1 MVYTSTFRRIR
12 EKKTNYRKR
21 EKLLVGKK
29 DFVTVNVSDQNVSAQ
44 LIRPDLL
51 GDKVMASVHSNELL
65 SYGWK
70 GSRKNIP
77 SCYLVGLL
85 LGKKCLQKKI
95 SSAILYIGKRHFTTK
110 IAACL
115 KGLAEA
121 GLEMPFSEDVL
132 PSDDRIQ
139 GNHIADYAKKLKEND
154 DLYKSRFSSNLG
166 SGLEPEKYPNH
177 FSEVKDRIVND
188 KSEKKSDKSVKSEKS
203 DKSVKS
209 EKSDKSVKSEKSDKS
224 PKTTKTKAA
233 KNKGESK

>member
-12 EKKTNYRKR
+12 ERKTNYRKR

-29 DFVTVNVSDQNVSAQ
+29 DFVTVNVSDQNISAQ

-115 KGLAEA
+115 KGLSEA
-121 GLEMPFSEDVL
+121 GLEMPFSENIL
-132 PSDDRIQ
+132 PSEDRIQ
-139 GNHIADYAKKLKEND
+139 GNHIADYAKKLKAND
-154 DLYKSRFSSNLG
+154 DVYKSRFSSNLG
-166 SGLEPEKYPNH
+166 SGLEPEKYPSH
-177 FSEVKDRIVND
+177 FSEVKDKIVND
-188 KSEKKSDKSVKSEKS
+188 KVKKEKESDKT
-203 DKSVKS
+203 
-209 EKSDKSVKSEKSDKS
+209 
-224 PKTTKTKAA
+224 PKTTTKTKS
-233 KNKGESK
+233 KSKLSEKKGDSK

>member
-1 MVYTSTFRRIR
+1 MVYSSTFRRIR
-12 EKKTNYRKR
+12 ERKTNYRKR

-29 DFVTVNVSDQNVSAQ
+29 DFVTVNVSDQNISAQ
-44 LIRPDLL
+44 LIRPELL

-115 KGLAEA
+115 KGLSEA
-121 GLEMPFSEDVL
+121 GLELPFSESIL
-132 PSDDRIQ
+132 PSEDRIQ
-139 GNHIADYAKKLKEND
+139 GNHIADYAKKLKAND
-154 DLYKSRFSSNLG
+154 DMYKSRFSSNLG
-166 SGLEPEKYPNH
+166 SGLEPEKYPSH
-177 FSEVKDRIVND
+177 FSEVKDKIVHD
-188 KSEKKSDKSVKSEKS
+188 KAEKEKESEKTM
-203 DKSVKS
+203 
-209 EKSDKSVKSEKSDKS
+209 
-224 PKTTKTKAA
+224 KTTTKSKTK
-233 KNKGESK
+233 SKLSKKKEIQNE

>member
-12 EKKTNYRKR
+12 ERKTNYRKR
-21 EKLLVGKK
+21 EKLLIGKK

-44 LIRPDLL
+44 LIRPELL

-85 LGKKCLQKKI
+85 LGKKCIQKKI
-95 SSAILYIGKRHFTTK
+95 TRAILYTGKRHFTTK

-115 KGLAEA
+115 KGMSEA
-121 GLEMPFSEDVL
+121 GLEMPFSEEIL
-132 PSDDRIQ
+132 PTEERIQ
-139 GNHIADYAKKLKEND
+139 GNHIAEYAKKIKSND

-177 FSEVKDRIVND
+177 FSEVKDRIVSD
-188 KSEKKSDKSVKSEKS
+188 KSENKSDKI
-203 DKSVKS
+203 
-209 EKSDKSVKSEKSDKS
+209 
-224 PKTTKTKAA
+224 PKTPKTAKAKA
-233 KNKGESK
+233 SKKKGESK

>member
-12 EKKTNYRKR
+12 ERKTNYRKR

-29 DFVTVNVSDQNVSAQ
+29 DFVTVNVSDQNISAQ

-115 KGLAEA
+115 KGLSEA
-121 GLEMPFSEDVL
+121 GLEMPFSESIL
-132 PSDDRIQ
+132 PSEDRIQ
-139 GNHIADYAKKLKEND
+139 GNHIADYAKKLKAND
-154 DLYKSRFSSNLG
+154 DVYKSRFSSNLG
-166 SGLEPEKYPNH
+166 SGLEPEKYPSH
-177 FSEVKDRIVND
+177 FSEVKDKIVND
-188 KSEKKSDKSVKSEKS
+188 KVKKEKESEKT
-203 DKSVKS
+203 
-209 EKSDKSVKSEKSDKS
+209 
-224 PKTTKTKAA
+224 PKTTTKTKS
-233 KNKGESK
+233 KSKLSEKKGDSK

>member
-21 EKLLVGKK
+21 EKLLVGRK
-29 DFVTVNVSDQNVSAQ
+29 DFVTVNVSDQNISAQ

-166 SGLEPEKYPNH
+166 SGLEPEKYPSH
-177 FSEVKDRIVND
+177 FSEVKDKIVND
-188 KSEKKSDKSVKSEKS
+188 KVQKEKEP
-203 DKSVKS
+203 
-209 EKSDKSVKSEKSDKS
+209 E
-224 PKTTKTKAA
+224 KTTKTTTKP
-233 KNKGESK
+233 KPKTKLSKKKGDSK

>member
-12 EKKTNYRKR
+12 ERKTNYRKR

-29 DFVTVNVSDQNVSAQ
+29 DFVTINVSDQNISAQ

-115 KGLAEA
+115 KGLSEA
-121 GLEMPFSEDVL
+121 GLEMPFSENIL
-132 PSDDRIQ
+132 PSEDRIQ
-139 GNHIADYAKKLKEND
+139 GNHIADYAKKLKAND
-154 DLYKSRFSSNLG
+154 DVYKSRFSSNLG
-166 SGLEPEKYPNH
+166 SGLEPEKYPSH
-177 FSEVKDRIVND
+177 FSEVKDKIVND
-188 KSEKKSDKSVKSEKS
+188 KVKKEKESEKT
-203 DKSVKS
+203 
-209 EKSDKSVKSEKSDKS
+209 
-224 PKTTKTKAA
+224 PKTTTKTKS
-233 KNKGESK
+233 KSKLSEKKGDSK

>member
-12 EKKTNYRKR
+12 ERKTNYRKR

-29 DFVTVNVSDQNVSAQ
+29 DFVTVNVSDQNISAQ

-115 KGLAEA
+115 KGLSEA
-121 GLEMPFSEDVL
+121 GLELPFSESIL
-132 PSDDRIQ
+132 PSEDRIQ
-139 GNHIADYAKKLKEND
+139 GTHIADYAKKLKAND
-154 DLYKSRFSSNLG
+154 DVYKSRFSSNLG
-166 SGLEPEKYPNH
+166 SGLEPEKYPSH
-177 FSEVKDRIVND
+177 FSEVKGKIVND
-188 KSEKKSDKSVKSEKS
+188 KVEKEKESEKT
-203 DKSVKS
+203 
-209 EKSDKSVKSEKSDKS
+209 
-224 PKTTKTKAA
+224 PKTTTKS
-233 KNKGESK
+233 KSKSKLSKKKGDSK

>member
-12 EKKTNYRKR
+12 ERKTNYRKR

-29 DFVTVNVSDQNVSAQ
+29 DFVTVNVSDQNISAQ

-115 KGLAEA
+115 KGLSEA
-121 GLEMPFSEDVL
+121 GLELPFSESIL
-132 PSDDRIQ
+132 PSEDRIQ
-139 GNHIADYAKKLKEND
+139 GNHIADYAKKLKAND
-154 DLYKSRFSSNLG
+154 DVYKSRFSSNLG
-166 SGLEPEKYPNH
+166 SGLEPEKYPSH
-177 FSEVKDRIVND
+177 FSEVKDKIVND
-188 KSEKKSDKSVKSEKS
+188 KVEKRKQSEKT
-203 DKSVKS
+203 
-209 EKSDKSVKSEKSDKS
+209 
-224 PKTTKTKAA
+224 PKTTTKS
-233 KNKGESK
+233 KPKSKLSKKKGDSN

>member
-1 MVYTSTFRRIR
+1 MVDFRFMVYSSTFRRIR
-12 EKKTNYRKR
+12 ERKTNYRKR
-21 EKLLVGKK
+21 EKLLIGKK

-44 LIRPDLL
+44 LIRPELL

-85 LGKKCLQKKI
+85 LGKKCIQKKI
-95 SSAILYIGKRHFTTK
+95 TRAILYIGKRHFTTK

-115 KGLAEA
+115 KGMSEA
-121 GLEMPFSEDVL
+121 GLEMPFSEEIL
-132 PSDDRIQ
+132 PTEERIQ
-139 GNHIADYAKKLKEND
+139 GNHIAEYAKKIKSND

-188 KSEKKSDKSVKSEKS
+188 KSENKSDKI
-203 DKSVKS
+203 
-209 EKSDKSVKSEKSDKS
+209 
-224 PKTTKTKAA
+224 PKTPKTAKAKA
-233 KNKGESK
+233 SKKKGESK

>member
-29 DFVTVNVSDQNVSAQ
+29 DFVTVNVSDQNISAQ

-115 KGLAEA
+115 KGLSEA
-121 GLEMPFSEDVL
+121 GLEMPFSENIL
-132 PSDDRIQ
+132 PSEDRIQ
-139 GNHIADYAKKLKEND
+139 GNHIADYAKKLKANED
-154 DLYKSRFSSNLG
+154 VYKSRFSSNLG
-166 SGLEPEKYPNH
+166 SGLEPEKYPSH
-177 FSEVKDRIVND
+177 FSEVKDKIVND
-188 KSEKKSDKSVKSEKS
+188 KVKKEKESEKTPKTTIKTKSKSKLSEKKGD
-203 DKSVKS
+203 
-209 EKSDKSVKSEKSDKS
+209 
-224 PKTTKTKAA
+224 
-233 KNKGESK
+233 SK

>member
-1 MVYTSTFRRIR
+1 MVDFRFMVYTSTFRRIR
-12 EKKTNYRKR
+12 ERKTNYRKR
-21 EKLLVGKK
+21 EKLLIGKK

-85 LGKKCLQKKI
+85 LGKKCIQKKI
-95 SSAILYIGKRHFTTK
+95 TRAILYIGKRHFTTK

-115 KGLAEA
+115 KGMSEA
-121 GLEMPFSEDVL
+121 GLEMPFSEQIL
-132 PSDDRIQ
+132 PTEERIQ
-139 GNHIADYAKKLKEND
+139 GNHIAEYAKKIKSND

-188 KSEKKSDKSVKSEKS
+188 KSEKKSDKM
-203 DKSVKS
+203 
-209 EKSDKSVKSEKSDKS
+209 
-224 PKTTKTKAA
+224 PKTPKSAKAKTSK
-233 KNKGESK
+233 KKGESK

>member
-1 MVYTSTFRRIR
+1 MVYSSTFRRIR

-29 DFVTVNVSDQNVSAQ
+29 DFVTVNVSDQNISAQ

-115 KGLAEA
+115 KGLSEA
-121 GLEMPFSEDVL
+121 GLEMPFSENIL
-132 PSDDRIQ
+132 PSEDRIQ
-139 GNHIADYAKKLKEND
+139 GNHIADYAKKLKANED
-154 DLYKSRFSSNLG
+154 VYKSRFSSNLG
-166 SGLEPEKYPNH
+166 SGLEPEKYPSH
-177 FSEVKDRIVND
+177 FSEVKDKIVND
-188 KSEKKSDKSVKSEKS
+188 KVKKEKESEKT
-203 DKSVKS
+203 
-209 EKSDKSVKSEKSDKS
+209 
-224 PKTTKTKAA
+224 PKTTTKTKS
-233 KNKGESK
+233 KSKLSEKKGDSK

>member
-12 EKKTNYRKR
+12 ERKTNYRKR
-21 EKLLVGKK
+21 EKLLIGKK

-85 LGKKCLQKKI
+85 LGKKCIQKKI
-95 SSAILYIGKRHFTTK
+95 TRAILYIGKRHFTTK

-115 KGLAEA
+115 KGMSEA
-121 GLEMPFSEDVL
+121 GLEMPFSEQIL
-132 PSDDRIQ
+132 PTEERIQ
-139 GNHIADYAKKLKEND
+139 GNHIAEYAKKIKSND

-188 KSEKKSDKSVKSEKS
+188 KNNKKSDKMPKPPKSAKA
-203 DKSVKS
+203 
-209 EKSDKSVKSEKSDKS
+209 
-224 PKTTKTKAA
+224 KTSKK
-233 KNKGESK
+233 KGESK

>member
-12 EKKTNYRKR
+12 ERKTNYRKR

-29 DFVTVNVSDQNVSAQ
+29 DFVTVNVSDQNISAQ
-44 LIRPDLL
+44 LIRPELL

-115 KGLAEA
+115 KGLSEA
-121 GLEMPFSEDVL
+121 GLEMPFSENIL
-132 PSDDRIQ
+132 PSEDRIQ
-139 GNHIADYAKKLKEND
+139 GNHIADYAKKLKAND
-154 DLYKSRFSSNLG
+154 DVYKSRFSSNLG
-166 SGLEPEKYPNH
+166 SGLEPEKYPSH
-177 FSEVKDRIVND
+177 FSEVKDKIVND
-188 KSEKKSDKSVKSEKS
+188 KVKKEKESEKT
-203 DKSVKS
+203 
-209 EKSDKSVKSEKSDKS
+209 
-224 PKTTKTKAA
+224 PKTTTKTKS
-233 KNKGESK
+233 KSKLSEKKGDSK

>member
-1 MVYTSTFRRIR
+1 VNFQFMVYTSTLRRIR
-12 EKKTNYRKR
+12 ERKTNYRKR
-21 EKLLVGKK
+21 EKLLIGKK

-95 SSAILYIGKRHFTTK
+95 TSAILYIGKRHFTTK

-115 KGLAEA
+115 KGLSEA
-121 GLEMPFSEDVL
+121 GLEMPFSKVII
-132 PSDDRIQ
+132 PSEERIQ
-139 GNHIADYAKKLKEND
+139 GNHIAEYAKKIKTND

-166 SGLEPEKYPNH
+166 LGLDPEKYPSH

-188 KSEKKSDKSVKSEKS
+188 KSEKKSDKSSKATKSKS
-203 DKSVKS
+203 SKK
-209 EKSDKSVKSEKSDKS
+209 
-224 PKTTKTKAA
+224 
-233 KNKGESK
+233 KGDSK

>member
-12 EKKTNYRKR
+12 ERKTNYRKR

-29 DFVTVNVSDQNVSAQ
+29 DFVTVNVSDQNISAQ
-44 LIRPDLL
+44 LIRPELL

-115 KGLAEA
+115 KGLSEA
-121 GLEMPFSEDVL
+121 GLELPFSESIL
-132 PSDDRIQ
+132 PSEDRIQ
-139 GNHIADYAKKLKEND
+139 GNHIADYAKKLKAND
-154 DLYKSRFSSNLG
+154 DVYKSKFSSNLG
-166 SGLEPEKYPNH
+166 SGLEPEKYSIH
-177 FSEVKDRIVND
+177 FSEVKDKIVND
-188 KSEKKSDKSVKSEKS
+188 KAEKEKESE
-203 DKSVKS
+203 
-209 EKSDKSVKSEKSDKS
+209 
-224 PKTTKTKAA
+224 KTTKTTTKS
-233 KNKGESK
+233 KSKSKLYKKKGDSK

>member
-1 MVYTSTFRRIR
+1 MNFQFMVYTSTLRRIR
-12 EKKTNYRKR
+12 ERKTNYRKR
-21 EKLLVGKK
+21 AKLLIGKK

-95 SSAILYIGKRHFTTK
+95 TSAILYIGRRHFTTK

-115 KGLAEA
+115 KGLSEA
-121 GLEMPFSEDVL
+121 GLEMPFSKDII
-132 PSDDRIQ
+132 PSEERIQ
-139 GNHIADYAKKLKEND
+139 GNHIAEYAKKIKTND

-166 SGLEPEKYPNH
+166 LGLDPEKYPSH

-188 KSEKKSDKSVKSEKS
+188 KSEKKSDKSSKATKSKS
-203 DKSVKS
+203 SKK
-209 EKSDKSVKSEKSDKS
+209 
-224 PKTTKTKAA
+224 
-233 KNKGESK
+233 KGDSK

>member
-21 EKLLVGKK
+21 EKLLVGRK
-29 DFVTVNVSDQNVSAQ
+29 DFVTVNVSDQNISAQ

-166 SGLEPEKYPNH
+166 SGLEPEKYPSH
-177 FSEVKDRIVND
+177 FSEVKDKIVND
-188 KSEKKSDKSVKSEKS
+188 KVQKEKQPE
-203 DKSVKS
+203 
-209 EKSDKSVKSEKSDKS
+209 
-224 PKTTKTKAA
+224 KTTKTTTKP
-233 KNKGESK
+233 KPKPKLSKKKGDSK

>member
-12 EKKTNYRKR
+12 ERKTNYRKR
-21 EKLLVGKK
+21 EKLLIGKK

-44 LIRPDLL
+44 LIRPELL

-85 LGKKCLQKKI
+85 LGKKCIQKKI
-95 SSAILYIGKRHFTTK
+95 TRAILYIGKRHFTTK

-115 KGLAEA
+115 KGMSEA
-121 GLEMPFSEDVL
+121 GLQMPFSEEIL
-132 PSDDRIQ
+132 PTEERIQ
-139 GNHIADYAKKLKEND
+139 GNHIAEYAKKIKSND
-154 DLYKSRFSSNLG
+154 ELYKSRFSSNLG

-188 KSEKKSDKSVKSEKS
+188 KSEKKSDKI
-203 DKSVKS
+203 
-209 EKSDKSVKSEKSDKS
+209 
-224 PKTTKTKAA
+224 PKTAKTVKAKA
-233 KNKGESK
+233 SKKKGESK

>member
-12 EKKTNYRKR
+12 ERKTNYRKR
-21 EKLLVGKK
+21 EKLLIGKK

-44 LIRPDLL
+44 LIRPELL

-85 LGKKCLQKKI
+85 LGKKCIQKKI
-95 SSAILYIGKRHFTTK
+95 TRAILYIGKRHFTTK

-115 KGLAEA
+115 KGMSEA
-121 GLEMPFSEDVL
+121 GLKMPFSEEIL
-132 PSDDRIQ
+132 PTEERIQ
-139 GNHIADYAKKLKEND
+139 GNHIAEYAKKIKSND

-188 KSEKKSDKSVKSEKS
+188 KSENKSDKI
-203 DKSVKS
+203 
-209 EKSDKSVKSEKSDKS
+209 
-224 PKTTKTKAA
+224 PKTPKTAKARA
-233 KNKGESK
+233 KASKKKGESK

>member
-1 MVYTSTFRRIR
+1 MVHTSTFRRIR
-12 EKKTNYRKR
+12 ERKTNYRKR
-21 EKLLVGKK
+21 EKLLIGKK

-44 LIRPDLL
+44 LIRPELL

-85 LGKKCLQKKI
+85 LGKKCIQKKI
-95 SSAILYIGKRHFTTK
+95 TRAILYIGKRHFTTK

-115 KGLAEA
+115 KGMSEG
-121 GLEMPFSEDVL
+121 GLEMPFSEEIL
-132 PSDDRIQ
+132 PTEERIQ
-139 GNHIADYAKKLKEND
+139 GNHIAEYAKKIKSND

-188 KSEKKSDKSVKSEKS
+188 KSENKSDKI
-203 DKSVKS
+203 
-209 EKSDKSVKSEKSDKS
+209 
-224 PKTTKTKAA
+224 PKTPKTDKVKAS
-233 KNKGESK
+233 KKKGESK

>member
-12 EKKTNYRKR
+12 ERKTNYRKR
-21 EKLLVGKK
+21 EKLLIGKK

-44 LIRPDLL
+44 LIRPELL

-85 LGKKCLQKKI
+85 LGKKCIQKKI
-95 SSAILYIGKRHFTTK
+95 TRAILYIGKRHFTTK

-115 KGLAEA
+115 KGMSEA
-121 GLEMPFSEDVL
+121 GLEMPFSEEIL
-132 PSDDRIQ
+132 PTEERIQ
-139 GNHIADYAKKLKEND
+139 GNHIAEYAKKIKSND

-188 KSEKKSDKSVKSEKS
+188 KSEKMSDKM
-203 DKSVKS
+203 
-209 EKSDKSVKSEKSDKS
+209 
-224 PKTTKTKAA
+224 PKTPKSAKAKTSK
-233 KNKGESK
+233 KKGESK

>member
-12 EKKTNYRKR
+12 ERKTNYRKR

-29 DFVTVNVSDQNVSAQ
+29 DFVTVNVSDQNISAQ
-44 LIRPDLL
+44 LIRPELL

-115 KGLAEA
+115 KGLSEA
-121 GLEMPFSEDVL
+121 GLELPFSESIL
-132 PSDDRIQ
+132 PSEDRIQ
-139 GNHIADYAKKLKEND
+139 GNHIADYAKKLKAND
-154 DLYKSRFSSNLG
+154 DVYKSRFSSNLG
-166 SGLEPEKYPNH
+166 SGLAPEKYPSH
-177 FSEVKDRIVND
+177 FSEVKDKIVND
-188 KSEKKSDKSVKSEKS
+188 KVKKEKESE
-203 DKSVKS
+203 
-209 EKSDKSVKSEKSDKS
+209 
-224 PKTTKTKAA
+224 KTTKTTTKS
-233 KNKGESK
+233 KSKSKLSEKKGDSK

>member
-1 MVYTSTFRRIR
+1 MVYNSTFRRIR
-12 EKKTNYRKR
+12 ERKTNYRKR

-29 DFVTVNVSDQNVSAQ
+29 DFVTVNVSDQNISAQ

-95 SSAILYIGKRHFTTK
+95 SRAILYIGKRHFTTK

-115 KGLAEA
+115 KGLSEA
-121 GLEMPFSEDVL
+121 GLELPFSENIL

-139 GNHIADYAKKLKEND
+139 GNHIADYAKKLKTND
-154 DLYKSRFSSNLG
+154 DVYKSRFSSNLG
-166 SGLEPEKYPNH
+166 SGLEPEKYPSH
-177 FSEVKDRIVND
+177 FSEVKDKIVNN
-188 KSEKKSDKSVKSEKS
+188 KVEKEKESEKT
-203 DKSVKS
+203 
-209 EKSDKSVKSEKSDKS
+209 
-224 PKTTKTKAA
+224 PKTTTKS
-233 KNKGESK
+233 KSKSKLSKKKGDSK

>member
-21 EKLLVGKK
+21 EKLLVGRK
-29 DFVTVNVSDQNVSAQ
+29 DFVTVNVSDQNISAQ

-115 KGLAEA
+115 KGLSEA
-121 GLEMPFSEDVL
+121 GLELPFSESIL
-132 PSDDRIQ
+132 PSEDRIQ
-139 GNHIADYAKKLKEND
+139 GNHIADYAKKLKAND
-154 DLYKSRFSSNLG
+154 DMYKSRFSSNLG
-166 SGLEPEKYPNH
+166 SGLEPEKYPTH
-177 FSEVKDRIVND
+177 FSEVKDKIVHD
-188 KSEKKSDKSVKSEKS
+188 KTEKEKESEKTM
-203 DKSVKS
+203 
-209 EKSDKSVKSEKSDKS
+209 
-224 PKTTKTKAA
+224 KTTTKSKTK
-233 KNKGESK
+233 SKLSKKKEIQNE

>member
-12 EKKTNYRKR
+12 ERKTNYRKR

-29 DFVTVNVSDQNVSAQ
+29 DFVTVNVSDQNISAQ

-115 KGLAEA
+115 KGLSEA
-121 GLEMPFSEDVL
+121 GMEMPFSENIL
-132 PSDDRIQ
+132 PSEDRIQ
-139 GNHIADYAKKLKEND
+139 GNHIADYAKKLKANED
-154 DLYKSRFSSNLG
+154 VYKSRFSSNLG
-166 SGLEPEKYPNH
+166 SGLEPEKYPSH
-177 FSEVKDRIVND
+177 FSEVKDKIVND
-188 KSEKKSDKSVKSEKS
+188 KVKKEKESEKTPKTTIKTKSKSKLSEKKGD
-203 DKSVKS
+203 
-209 EKSDKSVKSEKSDKS
+209 
-224 PKTTKTKAA
+224 
-233 KNKGESK
+233 SK

>member
-12 EKKTNYRKR
+12 ERKTNYRKR

-29 DFVTVNVSDQNVSAQ
+29 DFVTVNVSDQNISAQ

-115 KGLAEA
+115 KGLSEA
-121 GLEMPFSEDVL
+121 GMEMPFSENIL
-132 PSDDRIQ
+132 PSEDRIQ
-139 GNHIADYAKKLKEND
+139 GNHIADYAKKLKAND
-154 DLYKSRFSSNLG
+154 DVYKSRFSSNLG
-166 SGLEPEKYPNH
+166 SGLEPEKYPSH
-177 FSEVKDRIVND
+177 FSEVKDKIVND
-188 KSEKKSDKSVKSEKS
+188 KVKKEKESEKT
-203 DKSVKS
+203 
-209 EKSDKSVKSEKSDKS
+209 
-224 PKTTKTKAA
+224 PKTTTKTKS
-233 KNKGESK
+233 KSKLSEKKGDSK

>member
-12 EKKTNYRKR
+12 ERKTNYRKR

-51 GDKVMASVHSNELL
+51 GDKVMASVHSNELI

-115 KGLAEA
+115 KGLSEA
-121 GLEMPFSEDVL
+121 GLEMPFSENIL
-132 PSDDRIQ
+132 PSEDRIQ
-139 GNHIADYAKKLKEND
+139 GNHIADYAKKLKAND
-154 DLYKSRFSSNLG
+154 DVYKSRFSSNLG
-166 SGLEPEKYPNH
+166 SGLEPEKYPSH
-177 FSEVKDRIVND
+177 FSEVKDKIVND
-188 KSEKKSDKSVKSEKS
+188 KVKKEKESDKT
-203 DKSVKS
+203 
-209 EKSDKSVKSEKSDKS
+209 
-224 PKTTKTKAA
+224 PKTTTKTKS
-233 KNKGESK
+233 KSKLSEKKGDSK

>member
-12 EKKTNYRKR
+12 ERKTNYRKR
-21 EKLLVGKK
+21 EKLLIGKK

-51 GDKVMASVHSNELL
+51 GDTVMASVHSNELL

-85 LGKKCLQKKI
+85 LGKKCIQKKI
-95 SSAILYIGKRHFTTK
+95 TRAILYIGKRHFTTK

-115 KGLAEA
+115 KGMSEA
-121 GLEMPFSEDVL
+121 GLEMPFSEEIL
-132 PSDDRIQ
+132 PTEERIQ
-139 GNHIADYAKKLKEND
+139 GNHIAEYAKKIKSND

-188 KSEKKSDKSVKSEKS
+188 KSENKSDKI
-203 DKSVKS
+203 
-209 EKSDKSVKSEKSDKS
+209 
-224 PKTTKTKAA
+224 PKTPKTAKAKA
-233 KNKGESK
+233 SKKKGESK

>member
-12 EKKTNYRKR
+12 ERKTNYRKR

-29 DFVTVNVSDQNVSAQ
+29 DFVTVNVSDQNISAQ

-115 KGLAEA
+115 KGLSEA
-121 GLEMPFSEDVL
+121 GMEMPFSENIL
-132 PSDDRIQ
+132 PSEDRIQ
-139 GNHIADYAKKLKEND
+139 GNHIADYAKKLKANED
-154 DLYKSRFSSNLG
+154 VYKSRFSSNLG
-166 SGLEPEKYPNH
+166 SGLEPEKYPSH
-177 FSEVKDRIVND
+177 FSEVKDKIVND
-188 KSEKKSDKSVKSEKS
+188 KVKKEKESEKT
-203 DKSVKS
+203 
-209 EKSDKSVKSEKSDKS
+209 
-224 PKTTKTKAA
+224 PKTTTKTKS
-233 KNKGESK
+233 KSKLSEKKGDSK

>member
-12 EKKTNYRKR
+12 ERKTNYRKR

-29 DFVTVNVSDQNVSAQ
+29 DFVTVNVSDQNISAQ

-115 KGLAEA
+115 KGLSEA
-121 GLEMPFSEDVL
+121 GLEMPFSENIL
-132 PSDDRIQ
+132 PSEDRIQ
-139 GNHIADYAKKLKEND
+139 GNHIADYAKKIKAND
-154 DLYKSRFSSNLG
+154 DVYKSRFSSNLG
-166 SGLEPEKYPNH
+166 SGLEPEKYPSH
-177 FSEVKDRIVND
+177 FSEVKDNIVND
-188 KSEKKSDKSVKSEKS
+188 KGNKEKESEKTPKTTTKSRLKSKLSEKKGD
-203 DKSVKS
+203 
-209 EKSDKSVKSEKSDKS
+209 
-224 PKTTKTKAA
+224 
-233 KNKGESK
+233 SK

>member
-12 EKKTNYRKR
+12 ERKTNYRKR

-29 DFVTVNVSDQNVSAQ
+29 DFVTVNVSDQNISAQ

-115 KGLAEA
+115 KGLSEA
-121 GLEMPFSEDVL
+121 GLEMPFSENIL
-132 PSDDRIQ
+132 PSEDRIQ
-139 GNHIADYAKKLKEND
+139 GNHIADYAKKLKAND
-154 DLYKSRFSSNLG
+154 DVYKSRFSSNLG
-166 SGLEPEKYPNH
+166 SGLEPEKYPSH
-177 FSEVKDRIVND
+177 FSEVKDKIVHD
-188 KSEKKSDKSVKSEKS
+188 KAEKEKESE
-203 DKSVKS
+203 
-209 EKSDKSVKSEKSDKS
+209 
-224 PKTTKTKAA
+224 KTTKTTTKS
-233 KNKGESK
+233 KSKSKLYKKKGDSK

>member
-12 EKKTNYRKR
+12 ERKTNYRKR

-29 DFVTVNVSDQNVSAQ
+29 DFVTVNVSDQNISAQ

-115 KGLAEA
+115 KGLSEA
-121 GLEMPFSEDVL
+121 GMEMPFSENIL
-132 PSDDRIQ
+132 PSEDRIQ
-139 GNHIADYAKKLKEND
+139 GNHIADYAKKLKANED
-154 DLYKSRFSSNLG
+154 VYKSRFSSNLG
-166 SGLEPEKYPNH
+166 SGLEPEKYPSH
-177 FSEVKDRIVND
+177 FSEIKDKIVND
-188 KSEKKSDKSVKSEKS
+188 KAKKEKESEKTPKTTIKTKSKSKLSEKKGD
-203 DKSVKS
+203 
-209 EKSDKSVKSEKSDKS
+209 
-224 PKTTKTKAA
+224 
-233 KNKGESK
+233 SK

>member
-12 EKKTNYRKR
+12 ERKTNYRKR
-21 EKLLVGKK
+21 EKLLIGKK

-44 LIRPDLL
+44 LIRPELL

-85 LGKKCLQKKI
+85 LGKKCIQKKI
-95 SSAILYIGKRHFTTK
+95 TRAILYIGKRHFTTK

-115 KGLAEA
+115 KGMSEA
-121 GLEMPFSEDVL
+121 GLEMPFSEEIL
-132 PSDDRIQ
+132 PTQERIQ
-139 GNHIADYAKKLKEND
+139 GNHIAEYAKKIKSND

-166 SGLEPEKYPNH
+166 SGLEPEKYQNH

-188 KSEKKSDKSVKSEKS
+188 KSENKSDKI
-203 DKSVKS
+203 
-209 EKSDKSVKSEKSDKS
+209 
-224 PKTTKTKAA
+224 PKTPKTVKA
-233 KNKGESK
+233 KTSKKKGESK